1 MCKISIPI
9 NFTILPG
16 LQHTRKKAAKTMR
29 FTVKELTR
37 FNTIAIY
44 NGDHII
50 TIDMLHNEVFINAP
64 GNVCPVV
71 KMTFNKSDVLK
82 FNKKSISTC
91 NIEFL
96 TYVLANNETIYNNVY
111 GFIKYHS
118 TLFDNDITTCNECS
132 RITKAAFYNSFN
144 DNINAF
150 VEFFKSCSSS
160 TKQTIIYDHIVF
172 NHDAKMHGVIS
183 LSTYVGNN
191 KYCLAR
197 CDNCS
202 NAICKYCYAS
212 SLTKQR
218 YFLKMKL
225 IRIMAIFTSVE
236 LKACDVPVIDAA
248 VFPFFRF
255 EAFGDLNNKLQFVNY
270 NLFAR
275 VNSAVNITIWT
286 KNPGIIQACIN
297 DGLQFSKNLVIG
309 LSSLYLNT
317 PEIEKAKKYSF
328 IRFLFTVYDDNYIKE
343 HNIVINCGAKH
354 CLTCGICYKHLHE
367 YKNAGL
373 MIINEGKK

>member
-1 MCKISIPI
+1 
-9 NFTILPG
+9 
-16 LQHTRKKAAKTMR
+16 MR
-29 FTVKELTR
+29 FTIKELTR
-37 FNTIAIY
+37 FNTTAIY
-44 NGDHII
+44 NGDRII
-50 TIDMLHNEVFINAP
+50 TIDTLHNEIFINAP

-71 KMTFNKSDVLK
+71 KMTFNKNDVLK

-132 RITKAAFYNSFN
+132 KITKAAFYNSFN
-144 DNINAF
+144 DNIPAF
-150 VEFFKSCSSS
+150 IEFFKSCSSS

-172 NHDAKMHGVIS
+172 NHDAKMHGIIS

-191 KYCLAR
+191 TYCLAR
-197 CDNCS
+197 CKNCN
-202 NAICKYCYAS
+202 NAICKYCYAN

-225 IRIMAIFTSVE
+225 IRIMAIFTNIE
-236 LKACDVPVIDAA
+236 LSKSDIPIIDNTIY
-248 VFPFFRF
+248 PFFRF
-255 EAFGDLNNKLQFVNY
+255 ESFGDLNNTLQFKNY
-270 NLFAR
+270 NLIAV
-275 VNSAVNITIWT
+275 VNPGVNFTIWS

-297 DGLQFSKNLVIG
+297 NGLQLANNLIIG

-317 PEIEKAKKYSF
+317 PELCKAQKYSF
-328 IRFLFTVYDDNYIKE
+328 IRFLFTVYDDDYIKA
-343 HNIVINCGAKH
+343 HDIKINCGAKH
-354 CLTCGICYKHLHE
+354 CVSCGICYKYLHE
-367 YKNAGL
+367 FKHGL
-373 MIINEGKK
+373 QLINERKK